1 MKDYVIMA
9 DSTCDLSE
17 DLRKEFGIKVLAGHV
32 NTPDG
37 KEYDVM
43 PDWDANFTQESFY
56 SALKK
61 NPSGFQ
67 TAPPSTGE
75 CAVAMEEAVKAGKGV
90 IMLTISSTMSGAYS
104 FAVGGAK
111 MVKEKYPDANI
122 VMVDSLRFGPGF
134 GLMCCCAGQLQKEG
148 KSMEEVVS
156 WLEENKGRFH
166 QAGWLDD
173 LSFVAKKG
181 RLTHAKAFFGTLAG
195 VKPIGEFDY
204 NGMTTVIGK
213 ASGAKSAYA
222 ALLIYI
228 ENTIENPQD
237 QVIFIAQTDRMKQA
251 LVYKQMLE
259 ERFHPKE
266 VRILDVHVSCGV
278 NVGPGLMAAYYIG
291 KPISKDLSEEKTL
304 IERALN
310 QRK

>member
-1 MKDYVIMA
+1 MSKEYVIMA
-9 DSTCDLSE
+9 DSTCDLSK
-17 DLRKEFGIKVLAGHV
+17 DLREEYGITVLAGHV
-32 NTPDG
+32 NAPDG
-37 KEYDVM
+37 REYDVM
-43 PDWDANFTQESFY
+43 PDWDENFTQESFY

-61 NPSGFQ
+61 NPAGFQ
-67 TAPPSTGE
+67 TAPPSVYE
-75 CAVAMEEAVKAGKGV
+75 SAQAMEEAVKAGKDI
-90 IMLTISSTMSGAYS
+90 IMMTISGTMSGCYN
-104 FAVGGAK
+104 FAQSGAK
-111 MVKEKYPDANI
+111 IVLEKYPDAKI

-134 GLMCCCAGQLQKEG
+134 GLMCCCAGALQQEG
-148 KSMEEVVS
+148 KSLEEVVE

-213 ASGAKSAYA
+213 ASGAKAAYA
-222 ALLIYI
+222 ALLTYI
-228 ENTIENPQD
+228 EKTIENAEE

-251 LVYKQMLE
+251 VIFKQMIE
-259 ERFHPKE
+259 ERFHPRD
-266 VRILDVHVSCGV
+266 VRIMDVHVSCGV

-291 KPISKDLSEEKTL
+291 KPISKDLAEEKAI
-304 IERALN
+304 IEAALN
-310 QRK
+310 QK